1 MPTTKKQKFAC
12 IRKDGN
18 YGFVLSVH
26 NDVTAA
32 DAAVARHARALRGT
46 NAIIEAMYGVTTV
59 DAGTKKGARVR
70 R

>member
-1 MPTTKKQKFAC
+1 MATKKDRFAC

-26 NDVTAA
+26 TSIDGA
-32 DAAVARHARALRGT
+32 DSAVARHARALKGT
-46 NAIIEAMYGVTTV
+46 NAIIDAMYGVTKIGPEV
-59 DAGTKKGARVR
+59 KKGDRIR